1 MSSALDGL
9 SDAIRAHRDLLV
21 WAVVG
26 RASRH
31 AWVPCDECGHAVLLD
46 PAPRWAGRLAWPH
59 CYLTPGCSGRHLSVP
74 STGALS
80 VGEVHRTVGE
90 RRPITDARAWFAAV
104 SFVMGFR
111 SVANQ
116 FTDAPHGGRT
126 MSRGRSAPSQRCRR
140 GNLDDQRVE
149 RASVWP
155 NERHRIEDGT
165 RVRDRFPQ
173 RSEGRLQQVAV
184 AVGGEGGE
192 IRHHPRARPLG
203 LAGVNAGRRA
213 VRQPRRAGRRRTTP
227 GRRDDPRPRHQ

>member
-1 MSSALDGL
+1 VAAVGPDFLSGLKREELSVPSLSDSRIEDRPHDVLALDGL

-90 RRPITDARAWFAAV
+90 RRPITDATAWFAAV
-104 SFVMGFR
+104 SFVMG
-111 SVANQ
+111 SVAWRTNSRMR
-116 FTDAPHGGRT
+116 PMEGGR
-126 MSRGRSAPSQRCRR
+126 
-140 GNLDDQRVE
+140 
-149 RASVWP
+149 
-155 NERHRIEDGT
+155 
-165 RVRDRFPQ
+165 
-173 RSEGRLQQVAV
+173 
-184 AVGGEGGE
+184 
-192 IRHHPRARPLG
+192 
-203 LAGVNAGRRA
+203 
-213 VRQPRRAGRRRTTP
+213 
-227 GRRDDPRPRHQ
+227 